1 MIGGMTMQSFAY
13 FYFHV
18 HLNKPAMKY
27 AFLLIA
33 LLLVYSKDSHA
44 QNLTIKQEKLTHFEL
59 QSSELIQEG
68 GEQISAAGYHSNVY
82 WFPVKVP
89 SAVLTGLVANRIYPD
104 PYSGMNNML
113 IPDASD
119 EFNKKYNLE
128 QYSHLPNVPNPWK
141 KPYWYRTSFKVP
153 ATDKGRHFQLI
164 FKGINYR
171 AAVWLNGKAI
181 ADSTQM
187 AGMFAEYSFDV
198 SQKIIAGEE
207 NFLAVK
213 IYPLDFPGLPAQ
225 EQLKAMGDFFENGG
239 PTGDIGKNVTMLCS
253 VGWDWIPPVRDRNI
267 GIWQPVILRTS
278 GEVTI
283 VQPQIITDL
292 PNLPDTS
299 VAKLSL
305 NLTLSNHGTK
315 NSKGTLKVSIIPEN
329 FTGSQL
335 FFSKALDIAAG
346 AHSQVMLNAENTA
359 QLLVKQ
365 PHLWWPNGYGA
376 PNLYR
381 IHLRYESE
389 GVLSDDT
396 SFVFGIRTVG
406 TKAEVVPDKFL
417 RREFLVNGRRIQ
429 LTGGAWVPDMMLNR
443 DSVRYDA
450 ELHLCRNANIN
461 LVRIWGG
468 GVTPPDMFF
477 DAADRYGLL
486 VWSDFWVTGDTHGE
500 FKGST
505 DWPLEPGIFVKNVI
519 STIYR
524 IRNHPSLLLWT
535 GGNEGHIRKDAYEK
549 MRESVIKLDGTRPFI
564 PCSSGYA
571 KLPAGFPGAWP
582 DNLASGVYS
591 GGPYTWQDSKEYY
604 RLADNAKDWV
614 FKDETGL
621 PSQPPYSSLVKNIPN
636 LVWDTKLPFPLNN
649 SWGYHDAAT
658 GNGKYDKYY
667 ESMVKRYGA
676 PVTMEDFSDK
686 MQLMNAT
693 GYQGT
698 FEAAGHKLNDIGGIM
713 LWKLNAAFPSVMW
726 QVYDWF
732 LEPNSGYY
740 FMKNSCEPVHVQLN
754 ALNNQVTVINRTYRE
769 VSKLTVE
776 ADVFSLESKSLSH
789 QTATVNLALSEV
801 KELFSLSTVLTGN
814 KGVNFVVL
822 NLKDAMGKVISHNVY
837 WLAGDNNYTAL
848 NQMHHTTLE
857 TAVLKKEQVKSET
870 KWTLKFTNKSKQL
883 AFFVNPR
890 LMSGDEEVLPAF
902 WSSNYFSLAPG
913 ESLSVGVSA
922 PSDHLGGIDLQIQ
935 VKGWNVD
942 LTKISLR
949 KN

>member
-1 MIGGMTMQSFAY
+1 MKYFAYLLTLLFICSQYSFAQD
-13 FYFHV
+13 
-18 HLNKPAMKY
+18 N
-27 AFLLIA
+27 I
-33 LLLVYSKDSHA
+33 
-44 QNLTIKQEKLTHFEL
+44 IKQVKLTEFKL
-59 QSSELIQEG
+59 QSSDLIQAT
-68 GEQISAAGYHSNVY
+68 GEHISTTDYHSDVY

-89 SAVLTGLVANRIYPD
+89 STVLTGLVANHIYPD

-128 QYSHLPNVPNPWK
+128 QYSYLPNLPNPWK
-141 KPYWYRTSFKVP
+141 KPYWYRTVFNVP

-198 SQKIIAGEE
+198 SQKISAGAE

-225 EQLKAMGDFFENGG
+225 EQLKAMDDFFENGG

-253 VGWDWIPPVRDRNI
+253 VGWDWMPPVRDRNM

-278 GEVTI
+278 GGVTI

-305 NLTLSNHGTK
+305 NLTLTNHSTK

-329 FTGSQL
+329 FTGSPL
-335 FFSKALDIAAG
+335 LFSKEVNIAAG
-346 AHSQVMLNAENTA
+346 AQSQIALNAGNTA

-381 IHLRYESE
+381 IQLRYESE
-389 GVLSDDT
+389 GVVSDDT
-396 SFVFGIRTVG
+396 SFVFGIRTVS

-417 RREFLVNGRRIQ
+417 RREFFVNGRRIQ

-443 DSVRYDA
+443 DSTRYDA

-505 DWPLEPGIFVKNVI
+505 DWPLEPDIFVKNVI

-524 IRNHPSLLLWT
+524 IRNHASLLLWT

-564 PCSSGYA
+564 PCSSGFA

-582 DNLASGVYS
+582 DNLGSGVYS

-658 GNGKYDKYY
+658 GNGKYNKYY

-676 PVTMEDFSDK
+676 PASMEEFSDK

-698 FEAAGHKLNDIGGIM
+698 FESAGHKLNEIGGVM

-740 FMKNSCEPVHVQLN
+740 FMQNSCEPVHVQLN
-754 ALNNQVTVINRTYRE
+754 MLDYNVTVVNRTYKA
-769 VSKLTVE
+769 VPNLTVT
-776 ADVFSLESKSLSH
+776 ADIYSLDSKSLFH
-789 QTATVNLALSEV
+789 QSAAVSMPV
-801 KELFSLSTVLTGN
+801 SDVRELFSLSKVLADS
-814 KGVNFVVL
+814 KEVNLVLL
-822 NLKDAMGKVISHNVY
+822 NLKDAAGKVISRNVY
-837 WLAGDNNYTAL
+837 WLAADNNYTAL
-848 NQMHHTTLE
+848 NQMAHTKLE
-857 TAVLKKEQVKSET
+857 TTVLKKEQIKSDT
-870 KWTLKFTNKSKQL
+870 KWTLKFTNNSKQL

-890 LMSGDEEVLPAF
+890 LMNDSEEVLPAY
-902 WSSNYFSLAPG
+902 WSANYFSLAPG
-913 ESLSVGVSA
+913 ESLITTVSA
-922 PSDHLGGIDLQIQ
+922 ATNQLKGEKQEIL

-942 LTKISLR
+942 EAR
-949 KN
+949 KPLNM